1 MSRNSCIPGYNISFT
16 CKLVLFN
23 RQYAFPSHLKPN
35 KRKFPSLLTSS
46 NGTKRN
52 FPHNCDHVKP
62 CYLVFLILAHT
73 FLNLS
78 ARHLGT
84 EPTKVEMPAFTPLN
98 DRNIAEA
105 PRSQKHGKH
114 NVSKSEPPT
123 TGPSSDHEDHGGSMA
138 EEEDGIYLEK
148 HHHHHE
154 LSSVD
159 KSITGG
165 GVILGGLVMA
175 FVVSIVCY
183 IRATRRRSIVEP
195 PTPTTARSVSP

>member
-1 MSRNSCIPGYNISFT
+1 MARF
-16 CKLVLFN
+16 V
-23 RQYAFPSHLKPN
+23 
-35 KRKFPSLLTSS
+35 
-46 NGTKRN
+46 
-52 FPHNCDHVKP
+52 
-62 CYLVFLILAHT
+62 LVFLILAHT

-98 DRNIAEA
+98 DRNIAEL
-105 PRSQKHGKH
+105 GKH
-114 NVSKSEPPT
+114 NVNKSEPPT
-123 TGPSSDHEDHGGSMA
+123 TGPSSDHEDNGGSMA

-159 KSITGG
+159 KSIAGG

-183 IRATRRRSIVEP
+183 IRATRRRSMVEP